1 MLWPP
6 QRTPI
11 SRSRSR
17 AVRTAVT
24 TSSTEAH
31 RTISAGR
38 WSIIPFQTD
47 RAES

>member
-11 SRSRSR
+11 SRSHSR
-17 AVRTAVT
+17 AMRTAVT

-31 RTISAGR
+31 WAISFGR
-38 WSIIPFQTD
+38 WSIMPFQTD